1 MSRRTV
7 EIKVGAL
14 LIVSVL
20 VLFIGYT
27 WYSGYRLGKSGYN
40 VRVDFPDV
48 TGLMPGDDVRVA
60 GVKKGRVESISLEG
74 RVVKVTLW
82 LDNDVELYEDASFS
96 IMDVALISGTK
107 YIAVLPGT
115 TSVVLDLSEPAVG
128 KPSGAFALSN
138 MADLSESL
146 EEVVSVLRENLL
158 TEEALTSTRET
169 VENLNDLTKEL
180 AKVLSENRKNLA
192 SGVKAFKSASMKLDS
207 IVGSEQFK
215 GTVARLDTITQKLNS
230 GEGSLAK
237 MLNDPGAYDEMK
249 GTLKAAK
256 ELLEDIKAHPKK
268 YINIEIF

>member
-1 MSRRTV
+1 MPGRTV

-20 VLFIGYT
+20 VLFVGYT
-27 WYSGYRLGKSGYN
+27 WYSGYRVGRSGFN
-40 VRVDFPDV
+40 VRVHFADV

-74 RVVKVTLW
+74 RVVEVTLW
-82 LDNDVELYEDASFS
+82 LDKGVELYEDATFS

-107 YIAVLPGT
+107 YIAATPGT
-115 TSVVLDLSEPAVG
+115 TSVPLDLSEPATG
-128 KPSGAFALSN
+128 NPSAAFALN
-138 MADLSESL
+138 KVADLSESL
-146 EEVVSVLRENLL
+146 QDLVSVLRQNLL

-169 VENLNDLTKEL
+169 VDNLNALTKEL
-180 AKVLSENRKNLA
+180 LHLLSENRRNRA
-192 SGVKAFKSASMKLDS
+192 SGVKAFKSASVKLDS

-215 GTVARLDTITQKLNS
+215 GTVARLDTLTQKLNS

-237 MLNDPGAYDEMK
+237 MLNDPCVYDEMK

-256 ELLEDIKAHPKK
+256 ELLEDIKAHPRK
-268 YINIEIF
+268 YINLELF